1 MISNWNRLYQLILLK
16 SPIFKSLLKHHSVY
30 FLWWTLHAYI
40 YMSDPVEILDISS
53 LKPQISI

>member
-30 FLWWTLHAYI
+30 FLWWTLHAY
-40 YMSDPVEILDISS
+40 MSDPVEILDISS